1 MFKPVI
7 APCFVSGPDKVYARC
22 QSVQKTSENTE
33 QSINVDTATLL
44 KATAVPVLIIMP
56 VQEKI
61 KHLLKQRQ
69 NSVKTTLNN
78 DQTRLYTVNAKI
90 KK

>member
-1 MFKPVI
+1 
-7 APCFVSGPDKVYARC
+7 
-22 QSVQKTSENTE
+22 
-33 QSINVDTATLL
+33 
-44 KATAVPVLIIMP
+44 MP